1 MNAGGWVG
9 GLCCAVR
16 LKLHMH
22 KTVLIDVVCC
32 MGLSLT
38 DEWGSCSS
46 KLCSV
51 IISPETSASAC
62 SGWNLVKIATAHE
75 ATISYFLMYDFVW
88 QLVLISYLTLVYCNG
103 ICYTTGRITRAIT
116 TSMYTVQCSSVFQA
130 GTWKRKWQEN
140 SFHNR
145 ILLIISPNET
155 SQYIC
160 KFLSVAERLLSDVTR
175 FLHAFQKLSRKF
187 YVYVYLS
194 SFKLM

>member
-1 MNAGGWVG
+1 MG

-32 MGLSLT
+32 MGMSLT

-88 QLVLISYLTLVYCNG
+88 QLVLVSYLTLV
-103 ICYTTGRITRAIT
+103 
-116 TSMYTVQCSSVFQA
+116 
-130 GTWKRKWQEN
+130 
-140 SFHNR
+140 
-145 ILLIISPNET
+145 
-155 SQYIC
+155 
-160 KFLSVAERLLSDVTR
+160 
-175 FLHAFQKLSRKF
+175 
-187 YVYVYLS
+187 
-194 SFKLM
+194 